1 MLNSDKLFRRF
12 DEELNFNDFIRSYK
26 PSKPT
31 LIPSDAQLEPIFKQ
45 LGKDSETKRCLDC
58 NACGYR
64 TCRDMATAI
73 FRGLNSPDN
82 CIVHAKELLEQG
94 AGGNPAKLKGIAEN
108 CRQISEQLGEKAAA
122 ISEGL
127 ETIDASAA
135 ATGERAGMVN
145 DLLRNVVAFCNGN
158 PSMDEE
164 SVTQLVGILE
174 TTISALG
181 AFDENVTETN
191 KSSEQIGKAIGDM
204 KDMLGSLN
212 NTLAEMKAK

>member
-1 MLNSDKLFRRF
+1 
-12 DEELNFNDFIRSYK
+12 
-26 PSKPT
+26 
-31 LIPSDAQLEPIFKQ
+31 
-45 LGKDSETKRCLDC
+45 
-58 NACGYR
+58 
-64 TCRDMATAI
+64 
-73 FRGLNSPDN
+73 
-82 CIVHAKELLEQG
+82 
-94 AGGNPAKLKGIAEN
+94 
-108 CRQISEQLGEKAAA
+108 
-122 ISEGL
+122 
-127 ETIDASAA
+127 
-135 ATGERAGMVN
+135 MVN